1 MICSVIL
8 SFESQILIQASRE
21 KKAFKLKIII
31 AFDLTF
37 NF

>member
-1 MICSVIL
+1 MICFVIL
-8 SFESQILIQASRE
+8 SFESQILIQAPRE
-21 KKAFKLKIII
+21 KKVSKLKI